1 MIEHFSIF
9 QPNAWDNS
17 VAPINII
24 HKLINDLNKLVD
36 EVNNIEDTS
45 FERAKAYTDSQLDPI
60 RTDLGN
66 IAESLRTISRTL
78 GSLTSDI
85 ATLDARES
93 SHYAETVT
101 RLNNLSNYIQS
112 VRAELKNYTDL
123 SIIMLRNQIEEEIEE
138 LRQLINSMLD
148 LKTIDGL
155 TGQYATVR
163 EILSTRIVSKIKRT
177 ASNRFALRWSD
188 FKPDANHWFFAKTSR
203 FKSNCNILAP
213 TWRNL
218 KLNNYEFTTGMKKNL
233 YHQVLNTWGAF
244 SSATLLFLADL
255 VHNIN
260 RFYNTGTAEI
270 ANNFKNVDLYDYA
283 QFSAWIGGGDT
294 VPDTITQIDVST
306 NYDGSNT
313 YVSLLTEQF
322 KKSITFFT
330 GYGSVYWLYG
340 SSGLFSGT
348 ADLPMLFQLLAGLTN
363 DSYYSNF
370 FNYDV

>member
-36 EVNNIEDTS
+36 EVNSIEDTS
-45 FERAKAYTDSQLDPI
+45 FERAKEYTDSQLVPI
-60 RTDLGN
+60 RVNLGE
-66 IAESLRTISRTL
+66 IAESLRSISRSL
-78 GSLTSDI
+78 GTITSDI
-85 ATLDARES
+85 IALDARES
-93 SHYAETVT
+93 THYAETVS
-101 RLNNLSNYIQS
+101 RLNNLSDYIQS
-112 VRAELKNYTDL
+112 VRAEVKNYTDL
-123 SIIMLRNQIEEEIEE
+123 SIIMLRNQLEEEIEE
-138 LRQLINSMLD
+138 LKQLINSMLD

-177 ASNRFALRWSD
+177 ASNRMALRWAD
-188 FKPDANHWFFAKTSR
+188 FKTDANNWFFAKTIR
-203 FKSNCNILAP
+203 IKPNCNIIAP

-218 KLNNYEFTTGMKKNL
+218 KINNYPFTMGQKKNL
-233 YHQVLNTWGAF
+233 YHQVINTWGAF

-260 RFYNTGTAEI
+260 RFYNTPTAEI
-270 ANNFKNVDLYDYA
+270 ADNFKNIDLYDYA
-283 QFSAWIGGGDT
+283 EFSAWIGGGDT
-294 VPDTITQIDVST
+294 IPTTITQIDVST
-306 NYDGSNT
+306 NYDGVNT
-313 YVSLLTEQF
+313 YVSLLTDQF
-322 KKSITFFT
+322 KKSISIFT

-340 SSGLFSGT
+340 SAGLFSGT

-363 DSYYSNF
+363 DSYYSNYF
-370 FNYDV
+370 SYDA